1 VRAIRGLLRRLVA
14 HRAAPVFA
22 LVPCALATAVG
33 FYLLLGF
40 NGTAAP
46 QHSAPAVWPA
56 ASEIALHPGKPAVLV
71 FLHPLCPCS
80 RATLHELDR
89 VLSLLFPAAPHPDI
103 HLLFV
108 RSAQTPEWNGGD
120 LWRDATGVRGAVSQ
134 WDEGGREAARFRALT
149 SGAVLLYGAHGN
161 LLFQGGI
168 TGARGHEGDNLGASH
183 LLAALETGRR
193 AGPLSQVFG
202 CALAIDKAPGGG
214 R

>member
-1 VRAIRGLLRRLVA
+1 VRGIRGFLSRLVA
-14 HRAAPVFA
+14 HPAAPVFA
-22 LVPCALATAVG
+22 LVPCVLATALG

-89 VLSLLFPAAPHPDI
+89 VLALLSPADPHPDI

-108 RSAQTPEWNGGD
+108 RSVKTPDWKGGD
-120 LWRDATGVRGAVSQ
+120 LWHDATRVRGAVPE

-149 SGAVLLYGAHGN
+149 SGAVLLYDVQGN
-161 LLFQGGI
+161 LLFQGGV
-168 TGARGHEGDNLGASH
+168 TGVRGHEGDNLGASR
-183 LLAALETGRR
+183 LLEALETGRP
-193 AGPLSQVFG
+193 AGHLSQVFG
-202 CALAIDKAPGGG
+202 CALAIDKAPGGS